1 MSMKRVK
8 IFTGTIA
15 LAAALA
21 VAGSTTA
28 AAAPPTLAMP
38 SVAGPPA
45 FVQGPAATI
54 CTPSW
59 GSIVLPF
66 CV

>member
-1 MSMKRVK
+1 MPMKRVK

-28 AAAPPTLAMP
+28 SAAPPAMP

-45 FVQGPAATI
+45 FVQATI

>member
-1 MSMKRVK
+1 MSIKRVK
-8 IFTGTIA
+8 MVTGTIA
-15 LAAALA
+15 LAAALS
-21 VAGSTTA
+21 VASSTTA
-28 AAAPPTLAMP
+28 SAAPAAMP

-45 FVQGPAATI
+45 FVPGPAATI